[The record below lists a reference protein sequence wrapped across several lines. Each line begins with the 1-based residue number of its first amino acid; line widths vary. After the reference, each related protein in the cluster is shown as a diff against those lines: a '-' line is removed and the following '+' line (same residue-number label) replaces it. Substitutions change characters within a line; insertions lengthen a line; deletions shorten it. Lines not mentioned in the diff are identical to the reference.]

1 MGRPEIKK
9 CLGDLEFK
17 WQEDHVEPLI
27 EISKSEEKEST
38 QKGKMRN

>member
-9 CLGDLEFK
+9 RHGYLELK
-17 WQEDHVEPLI
+17 WQEDHGEPLI

-38 QKGKMRN
+38 QKGNMRN